1 MGLLSDIGAGPLG
14 LDSAIFIY
22 YMEENPR
29 YLPLV
34 DLIFDAVIEGRLT
47 VATSALTLLETQV
60 VPLRAGNE
68 VLARQYERFLTRS
81 ESLRLVPIDHGLLRA
96 AAHVRATTRLKTPD
110 ALHVAAALS
119 ADCPVFLTNDGRIP
133 SLPGLR
139 VLQLE
144 DYAKPSA

>member
-1 MGLLSDIGAGPLG
+1 LGLLSDVGTGPLG
-14 LDSAIFIY
+14 LDSSIFIY

-34 DLIFDAVIEGRLT
+34 DPLFDAAIDGRLK

-68 VLARQYERFLTRS
+68 MLARQYERFLIRS
-81 ESLRLVPIDHGLLRA
+81 GSLRLVPIDHGLLRA

-110 ALHVAAALS
+110 ALQVASALS

-133 SLPGLR
+133 SLPGFR

-144 DYAKPSA
+144 DYLEP